1 MRRDMA
7 EYRERLWPA
16 AWILGV
22 TALVIP
28 ASLLVLAP
36 ISVLAG
42 AVTGVVLYAGC
53 LGLFIYGAPLIAVTD
68 GTLSAGRARIP
79 VALIGDVTAF
89 DGEEAS
95 LERGQRLK
103 ATAFLLIR
111 GGIRGVVRVQ
121 ITDPKD
127 PTPYWLISTRRPTEL
142 AAAIMRSQRPDVP
155 VQT

>member
-36 ISVLAG
+36 ISLLAG
-42 AVTGVVLYAGC
+42 AITGIVLYAGC
-53 LGLFIYGAPLIAVTD
+53 VALFVYGAPVIAVKD
-68 GTLSAGRARIP
+68 GTLSAGRATIP
-79 VALIGDVTAF
+79 VGLIGDVLAF
-89 DGEEAS
+89 DGEEAT

-103 ATAFLLIR
+103 ANAFLVIR
-111 GGIRGVVRVQ
+111 GGIRGVVRAQ
-121 ITDPKD
+121 ITDPLD
-127 PTPYWLISTRRPTEL
+127 PTPYWLISTRHPTEL
-142 AAAIMRSQRPDVP
+142 AAAILRTQRPDIP
-155 VQT
+155 VQF